1 MAEINAYLT
10 FHGNCLEAM
19 TFYQACFGG
28 EFDSMTYENSPMK
41 VPVGKESK
49 IMHSRLQSEALE
61 LMAADDLTAP
71 ASSPGNMVS
80 LNVNCRSEE
89 EIKRLFKGIS
99 QGGKVTLP
107 LQDTFWGAK
116 FGMVTDRFGIKWMF
130 NYGK

>member
-1 MAEINAYLT
+1 
-10 FHGNCLEAM
+10 
-19 TFYQACFGG
+19 
-28 EFDSMTYENSPMK
+28 MTYENSPMK